1 MSEKMSEKT
10 SDKNK
15 PQKPFS
21 RRNFIQTAAM
31 TAATLAL
38 PGCSRDREAC
48 VEYADGRL

>member
-1 MSEKMSEKT
+1 M

-21 RRNFIQTAAM
+21 RRSFIQTAAL

-38 PGCSRDREAC
+38 PGCSRSRIANPPR
-48 VEYADGRL
+48 AQ